1 MQDCEYHH
9 APGLDTI
16 EDSIREA
23 RDKCA
28 AHLAVNTR
36 KHFRIAL
43 DCFEGR
49 IDGGKEVFAEALGL
63 RFVVPE
69 PASQIPPNLRTVNDW
84 KSH

>member
-1 MQDCEYHH
+1 
-9 APGLDTI
+9 
-16 EDSIREA
+16 
-23 RDKCA
+23 
-28 AHLAVNTR
+28 VNTR